1 MTKDK
6 ISLYTHDSGCAR
18 AKYTLKKVHVYCLE
32 EKNIIKGEKTNMKN
46 SNKTIQNYVN
56 LGFLSLITHFFT
68 HTDQPLNLNTKYKL
82 PP

>member
-46 SNKTIQNYVN
+46 SNK
-56 LGFLSLITHFFT
+56 
-68 HTDQPLNLNTKYKL
+68 YKIM
-82 PP
+82 